1 MTLRLDRDG
10 ATLHQGAASA
20 LLPDLE
26 ALAARQPQ
34 ARAGVRLQGDA
45 ALPGLLDR
53 GPIHAVAAA
62 YLGQAARAV
71 RAVLFDKSAG
81 NNWSLGW
88 HQDRTVAVRAR
99 REVAGYGTWSRKRGI
114 LHVEPPF
121 AVIERMVTLRLHLDA
136 VPGHNAPLLIAPGS
150 HRLGRLPEAEIA
162 GAVEQCG
169 TATCLAEAGDVWA
182 YATPILHAS
191 GAAEGGGRRR
201 VLQVDYAAGALPG
214 GLECLGI

>member
-1 MTLRLDRDG
+1 MPLDRAG
-10 ATLHQGAASA
+10 IRLHGH
-20 LLPDLE
+20 PDL
-26 ALAARQPQ
+26 A
-34 ARAGVRLQGDA
+34 
-45 ALPGLLDR
+45 GLLEV
-53 GPIHAVAAA
+53 GPVAAIA
-62 YLGQAARAV
+62 TACLGAPARPV

-99 REVAGYGTWSRKRGI
+99 CAVEGYGTWSRKQGI

-121 AVIERMVTLRLHLDA
+121 EVIERMVTLRLHLDA

-162 GAVEQCG
+162 AAVERCG

-191 GAAEGGGRRR
+191 AAVEGGGRRR
-201 VLQVDYAAGALPG
+201 VLQVDYAASALPD
-214 GLECLGI
+214 GLEWLGI